1 MNDVNLASTTSESE
15 ALLRQAL
22 PDLKDEEVVAL
33 SQAARL
39 NSYPAG
45 TDLTREGEEGHTFF
59 VLAEGGL
66 DILVQASDG
75 HTILVDH
82 IRPPTYFG
90 EMAFFGE
97 SVRLATIRARTPC
110 RTLEIEEDDFM
121 RVAQG
126 NPKLL
131 QSLLQQIIGHLR
143 RNDRAVIREL
153 NTKNVELET
162 AYAEL
167 SEQEALR
174 SKFIT
179 TLSHEF
185 RTPLTSIQG
194 FINLIAQGAIQG
206 ESLKAA
212 MHSIGRN
219 VERLVGL
226 TNDMLLLYEM
236 HPSRMQFEYINVA
249 DVVVD
254 ALNATRSRLSIQ
266 PTAVSLDINPDLP
279 ELYADPRA
287 LSLALQAIMENAFK
301 FDPHKQPILLR
312 VHSHSPPNGSSNG
325 RQVAIDVVD
334 QGVGI
339 PEDQQQRIFEPFYR
353 LESEGG
359 SHLFPGLGIGLTLAR
374 IVVERHQGQILVNS
388 RPGEGSTFTVL
399 LPANLALNQTPTGD

>member
-1 MNDVNLASTTSESE
+1 MNDVYLASTTTESE

-22 PDLKDEEVVAL
+22 PDLKDEEVLAL
-33 SQAARL
+33 SQAARI

-66 DILVQASDG
+66 DILVQASAG

-97 SVRLATIRARTPC
+97 SVRLAIIPARTPC

-121 RVAQG
+121 RVAQA

-153 NTKNVELET
+153 NTKNVALET
-162 AYAEL
+162 ACAEL

-194 FINLIAQGAIQG
+194 FINLLAQGAIQG

-212 MHSIGRN
+212 IHSIGRN
-219 VERLVGL
+219 IERLVGL

-254 ALNATRSRLSIQ
+254 ALNATRSRLAARQSGRL
-266 PTAVSLDINPDLP
+266 SG
-279 ELYADPRA
+279 ADR
-287 LSLALQAIMENAFK
+287 
-301 FDPHKQPILLR
+301 
-312 VHSHSPPNGSSNG
+312 
-325 RQVAIDVVD
+325 
-334 QGVGI
+334 
-339 PEDQQQRIFEPFYR
+339 R
-353 LESEGG
+353 L
-359 SHLFPGLGIGLTLAR
+359 
-374 IVVERHQGQILVNS
+374 
-388 RPGEGSTFTVL
+388 RPGQLLWLSASTL
-399 LPANLALNQTPTGD
+399 ICIRQ